1 MKEITRKM
9 LMKDQP
15 RYVRYMC
22 ANVINRFGD
31 AVDSLATV
39 WLTYEVTGSASMS
52 ALAYACNMLPTV
64 ILTPLLGA
72 YVEKLNKKKVM
83 VLVDFMRA
91 CLVCLYLFL
100 YVSGVLDVATILILT
115 ILTSSVE
122 ALGQPAIS
130 TFVTEILDKAYYE
143 VGVGTNRALM
153 SAMELIGNA
162 LAGIILAT
170 FGIAGAFI
178 VDGCTFVVAGLLK
191 LSIPYQQRIHEKHA
205 NTPYLTML
213 KDGFVYLRKSKV
225 LLTLC
230 FVGLFLNAALV
241 PFNSVLA
248 PYIGTYLNGNPIFLS
263 LVSIGISAGAMLG
276 GFLYP
281 TISKKIATNMQFAI
295 AGICAALLYF
305 SFAAV
310 ALMQLPL
317 YGSIALLFI
326 FIFMMGIAVSIASS
340 IANITFISRV
350 DPDYLSRSSALT
362 DAFFY
367 GGMPITSFGVSIIVA
382 SLSIPQVFFIF
393 GCICLVCFG
402 IILHNKTLKGE
413 TSDVNNT
420 ETTV

>member
-9 LMKDQP
+9 LIKDQP
-15 RYVRYMC
+15 RYVRYMS
-22 ANVINRFGD
+22 ANLINRFGD

-91 CLVCLYLFL
+91 VLVCLYLFL
-100 YVSGVLDVATILILT
+100 YVSGILNVAMILT
-115 ILTSSVE
+115 LTVLTSSVE
-122 ALGQPAIS
+122 AFGQPAIS
-130 TFVTEILDKAYYE
+130 AFVTEILDKEYYE
-143 VGVGTNRALM
+143 VGVGTNRAMM
-153 SAMELIGNA
+153 SAMELVGNA

-170 FGIAGAFI
+170 FGIAGAFV
-178 VDGCTFVVAGLLK
+178 VDGCTFVIAALLK
-191 LSIPYQQRIHEKHA
+191 LSIPYKQRIHEQHA

-230 FVGLFLNAALV
+230 FIGLFLNASLV
-241 PFNSVLA
+241 PFNAVLA
-248 PYIGTYLNGNPIFLS
+248 PYIGTYLNGSPMFLS
-263 LVSIGISAGAMLG
+263 LVSIGVSAGAMFG

-281 TISKKIATNMQFAI
+281 TISKKISTNMQFAI

-305 SFAAV
+305 SFTLVAV
-310 ALMQLPL
+310 LSLPL
-317 YGSIALLFI
+317 YVSIALLFV
-326 FIFMMGIAVSIASS
+326 FIFFMGVAVSIGGS

-350 DPDYLSRSSALT
+350 DQEYLSRSSAII

-367 GGMPITSFGVSIIVA
+367 SGMPITSVVVSIVVA
-382 SLSIPQVFFIF
+382 SLSIPQVFLIF
-393 GCICLVCFG
+393 GCICLACFG
-402 IILHNKTLKGE
+402 IILHNKTLKGD
-413 TSDVNNT
+413 TSDVN
-420 ETTV
+420 TTATTI